1 MKKVMNTAIVY
12 FVLAMIGG
20 VFYRE
25 FTKLNDFSG
34 QTVLGVLHTH
44 LLALGTAVFLIIAVL
59 FKVTNLENNQLYQ
72 KFYVLYN
79 VSFPLMIVMMSTRGV
94 VEVTNTTISR
104 GVDAMISGIAGLSH
118 IGLAVALFML
128 LISIKKELV
137 NS

>member
-25 FTKLNDFSG
+25 FTKWNDFSG
-34 QTVLGVLHTH
+34 QTVLSVLHTH

-59 FKVTNLENNQLYQ
+59 FKITNLENNKLYK
-72 KFYVLYN
+72 KFYLMYN
-79 VSFPLMIVMMSTRGV
+79 ISFPLMIIMMTSRGV
-94 VEVTNTTISR
+94 VEVTNTSISH
-104 GVDAMISGIAGLSH
+104 GIDAMISGIAGLSH

>member
-25 FTKLNDFSG
+25 FTKWNDFSG
-34 QTVLGVLHTH
+34 QTVLSVLHTH

-59 FKVTNLENNQLYQ
+59 FKITNLENNKLYK
-72 KFYVLYN
+72 KFYLMYN
-79 VSFPLMIVMMSTRGV
+79 ISFLLMLIMMTSRGV
-94 VEVTNTTISR
+94 VEVTNTSISH
-104 GVDAMISGIAGLSH
+104 GIDAMISGIAGLSH

>member
-12 FVLAMIGG
+12 FVLAMVGG
-20 VFYRE
+20 IFYRE
-25 FTKLNDFSG
+25 FTKWNDFSG
-34 QTVLGVLHTH
+34 QTVLSVLHTH

-59 FKVTNLENNQLYQ
+59 FKITNLENNTLYK
-72 KFYVLYN
+72 KFYLIYN
-79 VSFPLMIVMMSTRGV
+79 ISFPLMIIMMTFRGV
-94 VEVTNTTISR
+94 VEVMNTSISH
-104 GVDAMISGIAGLSH
+104 GIDAMISGIAGLSH

>member
-12 FVLAMIGG
+12 FVLAMVGG

-25 FTKLNDFSG
+25 FTKWNDFSG
-34 QTVLGVLHTH
+34 QTVLSVLHTH

-59 FKVTNLENNQLYQ
+59 FKITNLENNTLYK
-72 KFYVLYN
+72 KFYLIYN
-79 VSFPLMIVMMSTRGV
+79 ISFPLMIIMMTSRGV
-94 VEVTNTTISR
+94 VEVMNTSISH
-104 GVDAMISGIAGLSH
+104 GIDAMISGIAGLSH

>member
-12 FVLAMIGG
+12 FLVAMISG

-25 FTKLNDFSG
+25 FTKINDFSG
-34 QTVLGVLHTH
+34 QTVLAVLHTH
-44 LLALGTAVFLIIAVL
+44 LLALGTAVFLMIAVI
-59 FKVTNLENNQLYQ
+59 FKVTNLESNKLYK

-79 VSFPLMIVMMSTRGV
+79 VSFPLMLVMMSTRGV
-94 VEVTNTTISR
+94 VEVTNTSISS